1 MFDKPLLIITY
12 EDLQTNLHGEM
23 KRLLNFLGMPIDKRR
38 LRCVLCNSEGL
49 HHRNST
55 PVKKNLFSRIQVIEI
70 KSFVYQ
76 INRQLKS
83 KFNLKVDDS
92 VPQAA

>member
-12 EDLQTNLHGEM
+12 EDLQTNLQGEM

-38 LRCVLCNSEGL
+38 LQCVLCNSEGL

-55 PVKKNLFSRIQVIEI
+55 PVGKKLFNESQVIRI
-70 KSFVYQ
+70 KSYVYK
-76 INRQLKS
+76 INKQFK
-83 KFNLKVDDS
+83 KVTVKDS
-92 VPQAA
+92 VP